1 LASLVVLVLLVV
13 LDESPVVD
21 VVLVS
26 LLFESLLFE
35 SLLFESLLFESLLF
49 DEPESDE
56 LAVSVLLAA
65 FDDAPE
71 RLSVL

>member
-26 LLFESLLFE
+26 LLFESLLF
-35 SLLFESLLFESLLF
+35 

-56 LAVSVLLAA
+56 LESDELESDELALSVLPAA

>member
-1 LASLVVLVLLVV
+1 VVLVLLVV

-21 VVLVS
+21 VVLV
-26 LLFESLLFE
+26 
-35 SLLFESLLFESLLF
+35 SLLFESLLF